1 MFRFTELSNTER
13 ILHLIRDHADTDA
26 GSFTEQSTFLTN
38 DFQSHHHTK
47 NASMG
52 VFFLFELNI
61 LNDEKL
67 FALIKYDNEDVV
79 RYVLDAKG
87 NEFQVPRLERFRESF
102 VQDSGSHAENCSGS
116 LGR

>member
-1 MFRFTELSNTER
+1 
-13 ILHLIRDHADTDA
+13 
-26 GSFTEQSTFLTN
+26 
-38 DFQSHHHTK
+38 
-47 NASMG
+47 MG

-102 VQDSGSHAENCSGS
+102 VKKRKPCRKLLWSA
-116 LGR
+116 